1 MMVVVGI
8 IGCFVTTETTGD
20 ITDVV
25 GVANGAE
32 LVDSVLVHPHINKNP
47 NVRIT
52 SSPVDLQFFIPPVF
66 I

>member
-1 MMVVVGI
+1 MIVVVGI

-25 GVANGAE
+25 GVATGAE
-32 LVDSVLVHPHINKNP
+32 LVDPVLVHPHINKNP
-47 NVRIT
+47 IIRIINI
-52 SSPVDLQFFIPPVF
+52 PVIRQFFIFPPF